1 MMLRTLLIMT
11 GILGIVLVSGC
22 KTEEDYRKERAEK
35 AVRYFATSQFKEDEI
50 KTEQRLTLD
59 QCIAIGL
66 KNNLDI
72 KVFNLEEDIAA
83 ELRTAE
89 ILGMLPDITINN
101 NFSGRSNVPASGSK
115 AYKSDGATYGASQ
128 SQDQN
133 INNFNIDFALSVMD
147 FGLAFFNSQQ
157 ANDRLLMKKQR
168 TERMAQNLTLDI
180 IHAYCRVAAAQRAQ
194 SITQGLLNTCR
205 DRNEL
210 IGNLAKNKKI
220 TPFRAFDETR
230 RFIEMERRL
239 TTYILDYQNACVELR
254 SLLGYYPSGRIT
266 VDDSFLDKVPSVDLP
281 DLELLEQ
288 IALIRR
294 PELRETDIQRHISVV
309 ECRKAILSMFPNAR
323 IFFDFNNVNNSFLYK
338 QSWWDMGIQA
348 AFNLLKLPQK
358 ISQAMAY
365 SQQADAET
373 MRSFGQAIAIMA
385 QVRISH
391 ADILANKNIYDR
403 AAKTFKNYDTALKAA
418 QKNRKIAASEL
429 SRLEVDHMRLTTAE
443 ASIEQTLSLANYY
456 VSFYRLMN
464 AIGMRDTAQDA
475 MKKLPAELKAAQT
488 EAGVVLSQG
497 KGK

>member
-1 MMLRTLLIMT
+1 
-11 GILGIVLVSGC
+11 
-22 KTEEDYRKERAEK
+22 
-35 AVRYFATSQFKEDEI
+35 
-50 KTEQRLTLD
+50 
-59 QCIAIGL
+59 
-66 KNNLDI
+66 
-72 KVFNLEEDIAA
+72 
-83 ELRTAE
+83 
-89 ILGMLPDITINN
+89 
-101 NFSGRSNVPASGSK
+101 
-115 AYKSDGATYGASQ
+115 
-128 SQDQN
+128 
-133 INNFNIDFALSVMD
+133 
-147 FGLAFFNSQQ
+147 
-157 ANDRLLMKKQR
+157 
-168 TERMAQNLTLDI
+168 
-180 IHAYCRVAAAQRAQ
+180 
-194 SITQGLLNTCR
+194 
-205 DRNEL
+205 
-210 IGNLAKNKKI
+210 
-220 TPFRAFDETR
+220 
-230 RFIEMERRL
+230 MERRL

-338 QSWWDMGIQA
+338 QSWW
-348 AFNLLKLPQK
+348 
-358 ISQAMAY
+358 AMAY

-391 ADILANKNIYDR
+391 ADILANKDIYDR

>member
-1 MMLRTLLIMT
+1 
-11 GILGIVLVSGC
+11 
-22 KTEEDYRKERAEK
+22 
-35 AVRYFATSQFKEDEI
+35 
-50 KTEQRLTLD
+50 
-59 QCIAIGL
+59 
-66 KNNLDI
+66 
-72 KVFNLEEDIAA
+72 
-83 ELRTAE
+83 
-89 ILGMLPDITINN
+89 
-101 NFSGRSNVPASGSK
+101 
-115 AYKSDGATYGASQ
+115 
-128 SQDQN
+128 
-133 INNFNIDFALSVMD
+133 
-147 FGLAFFNSQQ
+147 
-157 ANDRLLMKKQR
+157 
-168 TERMAQNLTLDI
+168 
-180 IHAYCRVAAAQRAQ
+180 
-194 SITQGLLNTCR
+194 
-205 DRNEL
+205 
-210 IGNLAKNKKI
+210 
-220 TPFRAFDETR
+220 
-230 RFIEMERRL
+230 
-239 TTYILDYQNACVELR
+239 
-254 SLLGYYPSGRIT
+254 
-266 VDDSFLDKVPSVDLP
+266 
-281 DLELLEQ
+281 
-288 IALIRR
+288 
-294 PELRETDIQRHISVV
+294 
-309 ECRKAILSMFPNAR
+309 MFPNAR

-391 ADILANKNIYDR
+391 ADILANKDIYDR